1 MEAAAWGAVA
11 TVAAVVVAL
20 LKEEI
25 VGLWRKPKLTTSIS
39 LSAPDCTKTS
49 LGVDTYQLRAQ
60 RIFSI
65 DCYYFRLRVKNEGNR
80 RAEKVQVYANKLFK
94 KHADDI
100 YHEVETFLPMN
111 LRWSHS
117 QPGPPEIF
125 ADISP
130 SMGRHCDFG
139 YIADPGQRVRIGDDL
154 PGVAADKT
162 LYHLELEAKPRT
174 RSHLLPPGYYR
185 LELHIGAGNVQRRIT
200 THIQFSHSGVWFAD
214 EARMFS
220 EAVGIRQLE

>member
-1 MEAAAWGAVA
+1 MEAAAWGAIA
-11 TVAAVVVAL
+11 TFAAVVVAL

-25 VGLWRKPKLTTSIS
+25 VGLWRKPKLTTSVS

-49 LGVDTYQLRAQ
+49 LGVDTY
-60 RIFSI
+60 SI

-94 KHADDI
+94 KHDDI

-139 YIADPGQRVRIGDDL
+139 DIADPSQRVDIGDDL
-154 PGVAADKT
+154 PGAEADKT

-200 THIQFSHSGVWFAD
+200 TRIEFSHSGVWFAD
-214 EARMFS
+214 EGRMFS
-220 EAVGIRQLE
+220 EAVEIWQLN